1 MNRTMLNNTQDLSPA
16 SLLGH
21 RVLIILILLVAL
33 SWTACG
39 GGEPQERVIPV
50 EIGAEQMSPETV
62 RVSQGDTVTL
72 KINSHQTG
80 EFHLHGYDLEQE
92 VEADQVAE
100 MLFVAAV
107 TGRFRITFHRESEDH
122 EKHGKHG
129 MANGHGDILASE
141 PIQQGDTFS
150 FKIMESM
157 EPQIIRYHSHLH
169 PEVAGSIMVSH
180 DGPDAGTVKI
190 DIRAMALHPS
200 EVTVRPGTEVI
211 WTNQGAEIQALAS
224 GVHPEAK
231 STSEEKHGEDE
242 ERDIGFLEVLPR

>member
-1 MNRTMLNNTQDLSPA
+1 MRKMSKKRKEKENAPLAVGDRVEETGSPNGRRRVGEIILERDSGKRRSFELIMLNPHDL
-16 SLLGH
+16 
-21 RVLIILILLVAL
+21 
-33 SWTACG
+33 
-39 GGEPQERVIPV
+39 
-50 EIGAEQMSPETV
+50 
-62 RVSQGDTVTL
+62 
-72 KINSHQTG
+72 
-80 EFHLHGYDLEQE
+80 
-92 VEADQVAE
+92 
-100 MLFVAAV
+100 
-107 TGRFRITFHRESEDH
+107 
-122 EKHGKHG
+122 
-129 MANGHGDILASE
+129 E

-224 GVHPEAK
+224 GVHLEAK